1 MKRVLLGMSGGVD
14 SSVSAL
20 LLKEMGYEEVNN
32 SFDDFR
38 VLENENVEAPDL
50 NTEFVFDKNNKKLDL
65 VGSVNNCVTF
75 KVPPRYNG
83 TLTIGFREPI
93 SWRISEIIS
102 AIGFIVALFIGIK
115 LLVAKRRKNIR

>member
-1 MKRVLLGMSGGVD
+1 GKNKMDATCTIQDSIHVFSLVHKYVSRILGT
-14 SSVSAL
+14 
-20 LLKEMGYEEVNN
+20 YQ
-32 SFDDFR
+32 DDVIVQVPIF
-38 VLENENVEAPDL
+38 NYKYY
-50 NTEFVFDKNNKKLDL
+50 TVFDKNNKKLDL

-75 KVPPRYNG
+75 KVPPRYNR
-83 TLTIGFREPI
+83 TLIIGFREPI